1 MDGPPDHRASDVPT
15 VKARVNAINAVVEER
30 EQDPYREDGGEG

>member
-1 MDGPPDHRASDVPT
+1 MDGPADHRASDVPT
-15 VKARVNAINAVVEER
+15 VKARVNAINAVEER